1 MFLSLLDEDQKELL
15 YHLAYSVVVSDGEF
29 SAGEELLM
37 AEMRSEMVLPDDFE
51 PHYLEVKNLG
61 LKFPSQ
67 RSRIVVT
74 IALIHLGYSDG
85 AFEIEEKS
93 YLHELCKVFDI
104 DDELFARINN
114 WVRRLVALHEEATNF
129 L

>member
-1 MFLSLLDEDQKELL
+1 MFLSQLDQGQKELL

-29 SAGEELLM
+29 SAEEELSMMDMRREM
-37 AEMRSEMVLPDDFE
+37 ALSEDLE
-51 PHYLEVKNLG
+51 PHYLEVKG
-61 LKFPSQ
+61 LEKKFLSH
-67 RSRIVVT
+67 RSRIIAI
-74 IALIHLGYSDG
+74 IALTHLGYVDG

-93 YLHELCKVFDI
+93 YLYELCQVFNI
-104 DDELFARINN
+104 SNELFTRINN

>member
-1 MFLSLLDEDQKELL
+1 MFLSLLDEGQKELL

-29 SAGEELLM
+29 STGEELLM
-37 AEMRSEMVLPDDFE
+37 TDIRREMGLAEDFQ
-51 PHYLEVKNLG
+51 PHYLEVKNLE
-61 LKFPSQ
+61 KEFPTQ
-67 RSRIVVT
+67 RSRIIVT
-74 IALIHLGYSDG
+74 IALTHLGYADG

-93 YLHELCKVFDI
+93 YLHELCTVFDI
-104 DDELFARINN
+104 DDALFARINN